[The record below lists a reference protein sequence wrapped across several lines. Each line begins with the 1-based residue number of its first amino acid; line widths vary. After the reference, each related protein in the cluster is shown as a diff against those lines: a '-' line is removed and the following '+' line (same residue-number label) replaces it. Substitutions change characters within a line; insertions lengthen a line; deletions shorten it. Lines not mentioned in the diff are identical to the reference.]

1 MYPIQLFEILIGI
14 ITILSTGYVFQR
26 SFVLFAD
33 LRSKKNQIIALAFG
47 VAVGFAIVTV
57 AFPCFCSIVGLVNP
71 FKQLVLGI
79 LLLTLWWIIFFWAKT
94 QNMTQLKTSHAPPQ

>member
-1 MYPIQLFEILIGI
+1 MYPIQLLEISIGI
-14 ITILSTGYVFQR
+14 ITILSTGYIFQR

-47 VAVGFAIVTV
+47 VASGFAIVTV

-71 FKQLVLGI
+71 FKRIFLEI
-79 LLLTLWWIIFFWAKT
+79 SLLTLCWIIFFWAKT
-94 QNMTQLKTSHAPPQ
+94 QVMTQLKTSHAPPQ